1 MHSTELEFHFNYHCA
16 GTWQYTMPKTAK
28 KKTKSTTRPSVP
40 YVRGFHPP
48 TAKKCLEAIGSTCL
62 DKAYTPSDNFFP
74 PLPHPTSIDDW
85 LAQYK
90 EPGQTYKLFLEECP
104 WLSQRKRKYS
114 KAVFNPSGNN
124 LQEKYPDAKIYLLPL
139 GEFDGVATPRFSD
152 LAEYARLFFCLP
164 VEILPPVKLTT
175 EGKSIFWEETN
186 DGKGKSSKPEAATR
200 RRSSRPS
207 KYELESRFN
216 ATTGHTQLKV
226 ESILRK
232 LRQCIPDNA
241 VCVMAL
247 TMADLFDTLPDLF
260 VAGMAAGNQRVG
272 VFSFCR
278 YDPTL
283 QFSSE
288 FWYEIFQA
296 TSVGEEERR
305 RLILQRSCKLLVHE
319 IAHLLGIDHCIWYSC
334 CMNGSGHLQEDF
346 RQSMHLCPVD
356 LRKLQTLCGFDM
368 VARYRGLMAFFER
381 HSLNEEGG
389 WVKRRVAYITE
400 KEL

>member
-1 MHSTELEFHFNYHCA
+1 
-16 GTWQYTMPKTAK
+16 MPKTTK
-28 KKTKSTTRPSVP
+28 KKNQSTTRLHVP

-48 TAKKCLEAIGSTCL
+48 TAEKCLEAIGSTPRL
-62 DKAYTPSDNFFP
+62 DKAYTPSDSFFP

-90 EPGQTYKLFLEECP
+90 ESGQTYKLFLEECP
-104 WLSQRKRKYS
+104 WLSRRKRKYS
-114 KAVFNPSGNN
+114 KAAFNSSGKT

-139 GEFDGVATPRFSD
+139 GEFDGVSTPRFSD
-152 LAEYARLFFCLP
+152 LAEYAHRFFCLS

-175 EGKSIFWEETN
+175 VGKSVFWEETD
-186 DGKGKSSKPEAATR
+186 DGRSRISKGKAV
-200 RRSSRPS
+200 RRSARPS

-232 LRQCIPDNA
+232 LRLNIPDDA
-241 VCVMAL
+241 ICVMAL
-247 TMADLFDTLPDLF
+247 TMADLFDTPPDLF

-288 FWYEIFQA
+288 FWYEIFRA
-296 TSVGEEERR
+296 SSVGAEERK

-319 IAHLLGIDHCIWYSC
+319 IAHLLGVDHCIWYSC
-334 CMNGSGHLQEDF
+334 CMNGSGHLLEDF

-356 LRKLQTLCGFDM
+356 LRKLQMLCGFDV
-368 VARYRGLMAFFER
+368 VARYRSLVEFFER
-381 HSLNEEGG
+381 HGLSEEGD
-389 WVKRRVAYITE
+389 WVRRRVAYLTE
-400 KEL
+400 KKQ